1 MENIKFLKKVYRM
14 FFSMSKEQ
22 EKIEYI
28 KILQDE
34 IKEQNWNIQYHS
46 RGLMKAENKL
56 KTAKQEL
63 KDLNINYK

>member
-1 MENIKFLKKVYRM
+1 
-14 FFSMSKEQ
+14 MSKEQ
-22 EKIEYI
+22 EKLEYI

-63 KDLNINYK
+63 KDFNINYK